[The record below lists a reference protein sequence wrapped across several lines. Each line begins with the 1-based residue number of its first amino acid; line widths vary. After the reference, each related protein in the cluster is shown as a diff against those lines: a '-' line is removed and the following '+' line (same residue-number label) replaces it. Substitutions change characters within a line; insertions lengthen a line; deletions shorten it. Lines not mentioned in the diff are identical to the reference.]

1 MIVAVRKSSPAVI
14 RPPELVTT
22 TTRAAVKLT
31 SIDRIFVEIPF
42 TVLLVF
48 EHLGHEAVEGV
59 RRALSQALVH
69 YYPFAGR
76 ISSSGAGDD
85 GGFSIRCTGEGVE
98 FITGSVDCGLTEAK
112 IFGELSGAKT
122 LLDELAVFYPVG
134 SYGSDDP
141 LLSVQV
147 TEFSCG
153 GGVLGATWNHA
164 VADGPGIAQFL
175 AAVGELARGLPSP
188 LILPARYDDAV
199 SRLPP
204 LSNPIVHDVLACPES
219 PDMELVVS
227 LEVMVPSA
235 LIDRVKAEYRSCSDD
250 NGRPCTTFE
259 AVLAVL

>member
-31 SIDRIFVEIPF
+31 SINRIFVEIPF

-98 FITGSVDCGLTEAK
+98 FVTGSVVCGLTEAN
-112 IFGELSGAKT
+112 IFGELSGAKA
-122 LLDELAVFYPVG
+122 LFDELTVYYPVG

-153 GGVLGATWNHA
+153 GVVVGAT
-164 VADGPGIAQFL
+164 L
-175 AAVGELARGLPSP
+175 
-188 LILPARYDDAV
+188 
-199 SRLPP
+199 
-204 LSNPIVHDVLACPES
+204 
-219 PDMELVVS
+219 
-227 LEVMVPSA
+227 
-235 LIDRVKAEYRSCSDD
+235 
-250 NGRPCTTFE
+250 
-259 AVLAVL
+259 